1 MPDEYIRLQKKPAN
15 LTWDEFGVLARKQF
29 QIDQEKEMKRLKE
42 KKEQTLAFR
51 KAQTFIQ
58 AQLDAKKKTN
68 KQLQLAKQKE
78 EEERK
83 KQIAEN
89 KKKQEEEEKRK
100 KQEEEQKRLEE
111 ERKKKEEEEKRKQEE
126 EMRKKQ
132 EELEQKER
140 EEAERRKQKEKDEAK
155 NQAQLD
161 LNNSFLHLIATNP
174 DENCDARLEIT
185 EEQLAFELQALGGKI
200 KPDPD
205 DLREKLQEIGSL
217 LSDDDVLFALRNL
230 KDIGSS
236 MRKSKRTLFE
246 SDHGKSNGE
255 DPLAKSPPTIP
266 LHQIKTEDG
275 HSPSGRVTRSNS
287 ALSGVKSPPAK
298 IFQGMKRVNETA
310 LASSL
315 SAKRRKTGSTPSRPR
330 NSTPSRHTPGV
341 DHCTSHAEAKCKA
354 SDLGNAFLKSKK
366 LTKSNTTVVY
376 NAITE

>member
-1 MPDEYIRLQKKPAN
+1 M
-15 LTWDEFGVLARKQF
+15 
-29 QIDQEKEMKRLKE
+29 
-42 KKEQTLAFR
+42 
-51 KAQTFIQ
+51 
-58 AQLDAKKKTN
+58 
-68 KQLQLAKQKE
+68 
-78 EEERK
+78 
-83 KQIAEN
+83 
-89 KKKQEEEEKRK
+89 
-100 KQEEEQKRLEE
+100 EE

-132 EELEQKER
+132 EEERKKQKELEQKER

-174 DENCDARLEIT
+174 DENCDDGLEIT

-230 KDIGSS
+230 KEIGSS

-255 DPLAKSPPTIP
+255 DPLAMSPPTIP

-315 SAKRRKTGSTPSRPR
+315 SAKRRKTGSTPSRPKS
-330 NSTPSRHTPGV
+330 STPSRQTPGV

-376 NAITE
+376 NAITEQGRDVVEFECGTESFYKIMTHYFPALNMTPEDVRYKELKKNLFTFIMSKTEYTQVKIILN